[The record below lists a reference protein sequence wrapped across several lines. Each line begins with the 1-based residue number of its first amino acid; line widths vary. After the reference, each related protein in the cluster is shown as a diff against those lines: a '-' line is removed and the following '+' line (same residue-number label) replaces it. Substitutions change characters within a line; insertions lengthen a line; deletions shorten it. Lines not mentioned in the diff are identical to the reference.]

1 MRWTTVL
8 RRSLMPLSSRLS
20 TPAIGKTPQRMTA
33 DEAVSVIASSHADY
47 IPIFLSD
54 MPSYFYNKTFPVDV
68 ALISVTPPDK
78 WGYCSVGVNV
88 DTSLAAIEN
97 AKKVIAII
105 NPKVPRT
112 HGNTLIHQ
120 SRIDSFVE
128 VDREI
133 YGNPEGMHITEEET
147 KIGKLIAENLVD
159 DGATLQLGIG
169 AIPDSTLLAMKNHKD
184 LGIHTELLGD
194 GVIDLI
200 ELGVINNSKK
210 TVMPGKVVTSFG
222 FGTQKFYKFLHDNP
236 MIHFDCCSWTNHSD
250 VVRANSKMTC
260 INSGIEIDITGQI
273 ASDSIGKTFYSGFG
287 GQVDFMNASA
297 TTYDGLGKAI
307 IALTSRTNKGK
318 SKITTTLAEGAGVV
332 TTRGH
337 VRYVVTEYGIANLGG
352 KNVRQRAYALIQIA
366 HPDDRERLEKE
377 AFQRLKC
384 MPSP

>member
-1 MRWTTVL
+1 MRSNCL
-8 RRSLMPLSSRLS
+8 FLCNNFRPLV
-20 TPAIGKTPQRMTA
+20 K
-33 DEAVSVIASSHADY
+33 E
-47 IPIFLSD
+47 
-54 MPSYFYNKTFPVDV
+54 
-68 ALISVTPPDK
+68 DK

-88 DTSLAAIEN
+88 DTSLAAIES

-133 YGNPEGMHITEEET
+133 YGNPEGMHITEEEI

-210 TVMPGKVVTSFG
+210 TVMPGK
-222 FGTQKFYKFLHDNP
+222 
-236 MIHFDCCSWTNHSD
+236 
-250 VVRANSKMTC
+250 
-260 INSGIEIDITGQI
+260 
-273 ASDSIGKTFYSGFG
+273 
-287 GQVDFMNASA
+287 
-297 TTYDGLGKAI
+297 
-307 IALTSRTNKGK
+307 
-318 SKITTTLAEGAGVV
+318 GAGVV

-377 AFQRLKC
+377 AFQRLRC